1 MQDSVTLSPIGV
13 FDSGVGGLS
22 VLKELKTLLPA
33 ESFIYVA
40 DSGHAPYGDRE
51 SGFVEARAREVA
63 RFLCERHAKALVIA
77 CNTARVVAVRRL
89 RDSLLI
95 PIVAMEPAI
104 KPAAKLTQSKV
115 ILVLATTGTIHSQS
129 VAQLCRMHGA
139 GIRIILQA
147 CPGLSDQVE
156 RGEFLSGT
164 TRQLLEKYV
173 LPGVAEGAD
182 TIVLGCTH
190 YAFLSNEIAAIAGPS
205 VTIVEPSTAIARQLA
220 RVLPAA
226 TPCVNHSQVKTTYY
240 TSGPLALM
248 SSFLEFI
255 DEPFDQVFSLPAG
268 EADFLQAEDGPRRYC
283 L

>member
-1 MQDSVTLSPIGV
+1 MQNSVAMSPIGV

-22 VLKELKTLLPA
+22 VLKQLKTMLPD

-40 DSGHAPYGDRE
+40 DSGYAPYGDRE
-51 SGFVEARAREVA
+51 SEFVEARAREVSH
-63 RFLCERHAKALVIA
+63 FLCERHAKALVIA
-77 CNTARVVAVRRL
+77 CNTASVVAVRRL
-89 RDSLLI
+89 RDSLSI

-129 VAQLCRMHGA
+129 VAQLCRIYGS

-147 CPGLSDQVE
+147 CPGLADQVE
-156 RGEFLSGT
+156 RGEFHNLT
-164 TRQLLEKYV
+164 TRRLLEQYV

-190 YAFLSNEIAAIAGPS
+190 YAFLADEIADIAGPA
-205 VTIVEPSTAIARQLA
+205 VTIVEPSVAIARQLT
-220 RVLPAA
+220 RVLSAA
-226 TPCVNHSQVKTTYY
+226 KPTLVKDKVQTAYY
-240 TSGPLALM
+240 TSGPLASL

-255 DEPFDQVFSLPAG
+255 EEPYEQVLSLPVCQN
-268 EADFLQAEDGPRRYC
+268 DFLQAKHTTRHYC
-283 L
+283 